1 MTTERRAASPRWIFA
16 LAALFA
22 APLAA
27 QSIVAPAASTTQRA
41 LASWQALDAP
51 TGHEDLATIPLARA
65 LQGWRRDAS
74 GNLVRTVGSGA
85 PRRVVACALDR
96 PGFAVTQIT
105 ADGFLRVH
113 RVGGGGHPLFDQA
126 HEGQQVSVLT
136 ARGAVPGVFA
146 VANGHFAQQHRA
158 DTAVA
163 TADDLWLDVG
173 AQSAAE
179 VRALGIDLIDPVVR
193 RIPAWSYAGGVA
205 GNAVGLRTG
214 CAAVAAAARGTV
226 AQGETVFLMTTQG
239 VFGWNGLGAAL
250 ARLGRIDELTMVV
263 AGGAAQQSRWVRRG
277 SGRAG
282 GADPVIHRVAGVD
295 SIRVVA
301 PAVRFGGTLVET
313 IAERE
318 AEWLLGEVIKVAA
331 VDAGSMPPTRWIEL
345 PRTAASAASP
355 ATAAR
360 AAPAAPTPDRLA
372 ATAALL
378 KRLADLPGV
387 PNDEWQVR
395 DAVRAALPQWARTD
409 AQVDAAGNLIV
420 AAGPERDTLVIIAHL
435 DEVAYD
441 VTAIAPDGMLSLR
454 ARGGVVA
461 SAWEGQTALLHLARN
476 ADGSARAP
484 LAGVFVPRDT
494 ARTRRAGR
502 MVAWFGLDSAALVAA
517 GVRVGSGITSY
528 KDAVRLAG
536 ARFTARALDDRA
548 GSTALIQAVRAIDP
562 ATLKR
567 RVLFVWSTGEETGL
581 EGAVALAERIGP
593 NVKRAHSIDTFVS
606 SATPLE
612 SPHFA
617 FLPLGGGPV
626 LRAVESS
633 SMVPVAARAEIARIA
648 REAGIPL
655 QVGLTQGGTDGTAFT
670 YWGAPNVPLSWPGR
684 YSHSPAEV
692 LDLRDVE
699 RLAALIRSIAQR

>member
-1 MTTERRAASPRWIFA
+1 MTTERRAASPHWIFA

-27 QSIVAPAASTTQRA
+27 QSIVAPAASATRRA
-41 LASWQALDAP
+41 LVSWQSLDAP
-51 TGHEDLATIPLARA
+51 TGHEDLATIPLERA

-74 GNLVRTVGSGA
+74 GNLVRTLGGGA

-96 PGFAVTQIT
+96 PGFVVTQIT

-126 HEGQQVSVLT
+126 HEGQQVNVLT

-146 VANGHFAQQHRA
+146 IANGHFAQQHRA

-179 VRALGIDLIDPVVR
+179 VRALGIELIDPVVR

-250 ARLGRIDELTMVV
+250 ARLGRIDELTLVV
-263 AGGAAQQSRWVRRG
+263 AGGVAQQSRWVRRG

-313 IAERE
+313 IAERD
-318 AEWLLGEVIKVAA
+318 AEWLLDEVVRVAA
-331 VDAGSMPPTRWIEL
+331 VAAGSLPAGRWIEL
-345 PRTAASAASP
+345 LGAAPRTA
-355 ATAAR
+355 TAAT
-360 AAPAAPTPDRLA
+360 TPDRLA

-395 DAVRAALPQWARTD
+395 DAVRAALPPWALTA

-441 VTAIAPDGMLSLR
+441 VTAIAPDGMLALR

-494 ARTRRAGR
+494 ARTRRPGR

-548 GSTALIQAVRAIDP
+548 GSTALILAVRAIVP

-593 NVKRAHSIDTFVS
+593 NVKRVHSIDTFVS

-633 SMVPVAARAEIARIA
+633 SMVPVAARVEIEKIA

-670 YWGAPNVPLSWPGR
+670 YWGAPNAPLSWPGR

-699 RLAALIRSIAQR
+699 RLAALIRAIAQR